1 MRRGAQSHYRR
12 SLPATSN
19 ESSTREDIL
28 LVQLALKDGTC
39 HPCVLLEGT
48 DLNVK
53 TQIKAEFEGLNT
65 EKLRRAPEGLTEV
78 LMA

>member
-1 MRRGAQSHYRR
+1 M
-12 SLPATSN
+12 
-19 ESSTREDIL
+19 